1 MMAKAAPPRA
11 DETIVALDV
20 GTSGIRAVAFASDG
34 QVLGS
39 HRYRYA
45 PLFHGDGKVRQ
56 DPDTWFEGTNEVLAA
71 VAADTVESGHRAV
84 ALSVTSQRA
93 SVIPVGPEAHPLM
106 DALMWQDKSTVP
118 ECELI
123 GQRLSAER
131 TYATTGLRIDPYFSA
146 ARIVWLQRH
155 RPDIFART
163 SRFLGVQD
171 LVTSFLCGEQVTD
184 HSQASRTMLFDISRS
199 AWDQEILDA
208 LEIPL
213 AKLPPSVDPG
223 TEVGRTTEALESS
236 CGFPAGVP
244 VLLAGGDQQV
254 AALGMGVIEPGAAEA
269 NTGTGS
275 FVLTPVDEPL
285 LDDQRRTLCS
295 VAAIPG
301 RWIAEAGI
309 LTTGIVYE
317 WFAREFGAGA
327 PPGDR
332 VTSWQGDTRIQELNE
347 IVGTSPCGAHG
358 VLAMPHFSGSA
369 APFWNPDARGMF
381 LNLQLATER
390 ADIAR
395 AILEGIAMEM
405 ATNLDLLALQAGEID
420 VVTAAG
426 GLTEL
431 DLFNQIQADAFGRP
445 VQVSADKEATAR
457 GAMLTAAVTLGRFHD
472 HRHAYNAT
480 AHASPR
486 RYLPREEATALYG
499 TYRKLRN
506 DIHDTLLAAGLH
518 DRMRRVGEL
527 HGREG

>member
-1 MMAKAAPPRA
+1 MAKAAAQSA
-11 DETIVALDV
+11 DEVIVALDV
-20 GTSGIRAVAFASDG
+20 GTSGIRAVLFASDG
-34 QVLGS
+34 GVVGS
-39 HRYRYA
+39 HHHRYA
-45 PLFHGDGKVRQ
+45 PQFHGDGRVRQ
-56 DPDTWFEGTNEVLAA
+56 DPDTWFEGTNQVLAA
-71 VAADTVESGHRAV
+71 VAADAVESGHRLV

-93 SVIPVGPEAHPLM
+93 SVIPVGSEGEPLM
-106 DALMWQDKSTVP
+106 DALMWQDKSTMP

-146 ARIVWLQRH
+146 SRIVWLQRN
-155 RPDIFART
+155 RPEIFART

-199 AWDQEILDA
+199 VWDEGILNA
-208 LEIPL
+208 LEISID
-213 AKLPPSVDPG
+213 KLPPSVPPG
-223 TEVGRTTEALESS
+223 SEVGRTTDTLESS

-244 VLLAGGDQQV
+244 VILAGGDQQV

-275 FVLTPVDEPL
+275 FVLTPADEPL
-285 LDDQRRTLCS
+285 LDEQRRTLCS

-309 LTTGIVYE
+309 LTTGIVYD
-317 WFAREFGAGA
+317 WFARELGTDAT
-327 PPGDR
+327 PGVQVASGRKDGR
-332 VTSWQGDTRIQELNE
+332 FEELNE
-347 IVGTSPCGAHG
+347 LVGTSPCGANG
-358 VLAMPHFSGSA
+358 VLVMPHFSGSA

-381 LNLQLATER
+381 LNLQLSTER

-405 ATNLDLLALQAGEID
+405 ATNLDLLARQAGGID
-420 VVTAAG
+420 EVTVAG

-445 VQVSADKEATAR
+445 VQVNAEKEATAR
-457 GAMLTAAVTLGRFHD
+457 GAMLTAVVALGRFRD
-472 HRHAYNAT
+472 HRHAYDAT
-480 AHASPR
+480 IHTKGR
-486 RYLPREEATALYG
+486 RYLPSEEATALYG
-499 TYRKLRN
+499 TYRQLRN
-506 DIHDTLLAAGLH
+506 DVHDTLLTAGLH
-518 DRMRRVGEL
+518 SRMRRIGEP
-527 HGREG
+527 HEREG